1 MKLFGGSGHNS
12 QNKKNRGTPPKNRG
26 EVERTNINNEE
37 PKKKGKAV
45 KVILIILAVLVL
57 IAGGVFAYWKISTRP
72 PETPP
77 STESAVPIKATQ
89 QYYSLLV
96 VGDDQE
102 GGNTDTIMLV
112 RFDTVNMKV
121 NVLSIPRD
129 TLVNSSLGNKKI
141 NAVYHNLDGIT
152 SLMDA
157 VEDIAG
163 FRPNNYVVVDT
174 NVFVK
179 VVDAMGGVE
188 FDVPFDMDYD
198 DYADKDKDGIC
209 EYVFTIHLKEGQ
221 QKLSGYDALGVFRWR
236 QNNNGSGH
244 VYSNPDI
251 ERINTQHN
259 LLMAIA
265 GKAMSTKNVVTL
277 TNIASAVLDKCV
289 TDLTIGNIQWYIEQ
303 FLQMSMENIEFF
315 TMPTTGAW
323 INKVAYVT
331 INTDEWM
338 DMVNAN
344 FNPYETEIKKENC
357 SILYLAKPKELV
369 NGQLYINSDDL
380 DITDGSE
387 INTNFIKGK

>member
-12 QNKKNRGTPPKNRG
+12 KNKKNRGTPPKNRG
-26 EVERTNINNEE
+26 EVEKTNINNDE

-72 PETPP
+72 PETDP
-77 STESAVPIKATQ
+77 STESAAPIKATQ

-129 TLVNSSLGNKKI
+129 TLVNSTLGNKKI

-221 QKLSGYDALGVFRWR
+221 QKLSGYDAMGVFRWR

-338 DMVNAN
+338 EMVNAN
-344 FNPYETEIKKENC
+344 FNPYETEVKKENC

-369 NGQLYINSDDL
+369 NGQIYINSDDL